1 MNDLFGD
8 SAPANAIAISTK
20 AGAATLSKAQKAFNT
35 LIKKIDV
42 RRKDLAAWEVA
53 IPAYQTAY
61 TERLIPLRDELLAL
75 KVRMVLQLDEALL
88 QKGLSQ
94 TDRDT
99 MSDLLLHLAGPLM
112 DEQASDE
119 LKAAYN
125 RHVPSAPDADSEA
138 DLAHD
143 SALLREQFEEEF
155 GIDLGE
161 DFDLGTATPEDLLQR
176 IHAQA
181 QRQAEADEAR
191 RAKRKKTKKQL
202 EKEARAEAAEKDVS
216 QALREVFRKLASAL
230 HPDREPDPAERARK
244 TALMQRANQAYDKR
258 NLLQL
263 LELQLEL
270 EHIDAAALA
279 GLSEERLKHF
289 NQILKDQLAELDME
303 IMQTEARFCYQF
315 GLTSYIKLVPEVLP
329 RLLEVELI
337 KLRQMSDSLAHDFRV
352 FANPKALKVWLKD
365 IRRELA
371 AGPAREDGIPF

>member
-1 MNDLFGD
+1 MSDLFGA
-8 SAPANAIAISTK
+8 APTATAVAIST
-20 AGAATLSKAQKAFNT
+20 ASGGATLSKAQKAFNT
-35 LIKKIDV
+35 LIKKIDT
-42 RRKDLAAWEVA
+42 RRKDMAAWESAV
-53 IPAYQTAY
+53 PLFQKSYN
-61 TERLIPLRDELLAL
+61 ERLIPLRDELLAL

-125 RHVPSAPDADSEA
+125 RHVPEASDNDAG
-138 DLAHD
+138 LAHD
-143 SALLREQFEEEF
+143 SALMREQIEAEF

-161 DFDLGTATPEDLLQR
+161 DFDLGTATPEYLLER

-181 QRQAEADEAR
+181 QRQVEADQAR

-202 EKEARAEAAEKDVS
+202 EKEARAETAEKDVS

-230 HPDREPDPAERARK
+230 HPDREPDPTERARK

-270 EHIDAAALA
+270 EHIDATALA
-279 GLSEERLKHF
+279 GLSEERLQHF
-289 NQILKDQLAELDME
+289 NQILKDQLAELDTE

-315 GLTSYIKLVPEVLP
+315 GLTGYHRLVPAVLP
-329 RLLEVELI
+329 RMLEVELI
-337 KLRQMSDSLAHDFRV
+337 KLHRTIDSLANDFRV
-352 FANPKALKVWLKD
+352 FAHPKSLKAWLKD
-365 IRRELA
+365 IRRELN
-371 AGPAREDGIPF
+371 AGPDLAGGIPF

>member
-143 SALLREQFEEEF
+143 SALLREQFEEELR
-155 GIDLGE
+155 IDLGE

>member
-1 MNDLFGD
+1 M
-8 SAPANAIAISTK
+8 AISTK

-230 HPDREPDPAERARK
+230 HPDREADPAERARK